1 MGLGELTPV
10 FLDCCFAF
18 LGICLVLFLVFLHVL
33 KNVIV
38 YNILEGVKK
47 LVRAQHQPIKSCCCS
62 RIAFCFKI
70 LLRKTHRQKHRATAW
85 HVSIHQSSLLIV
97 EPCWGEEDPN
107 QGSLLQ
113 AQDLGKGQWFLVSS
127 YFIHCFDELQLCNPL
142 RSDED
147 PNSHQCFLFGVH
159 GSTSRPG
166 MANTLESPW
175 SLEGTNWTSTASSSA
190 LWPQSPRW
198 RRLRR
203 STLWCFWW
211 MSRPPSPRS
220 RTLWSSSTMW
230 SAPRST
236 PSSALMGALDQ
247 WDIQPWSLGG

>member
-1 MGLGELTPV
+1 M
-10 FLDCCFAF
+10 
-18 LGICLVLFLVFLHVL
+18 I
-33 KNVIV
+33 
-38 YNILEGVKK
+38 
-47 LVRAQHQPIKSCCCS
+47 S
-62 RIAFCFKI
+62 
-70 LLRKTHRQKHRATAW
+70 
-85 HVSIHQSSLLIV
+85 
-97 EPCWGEEDPN
+97 
-107 QGSLLQ
+107 
-113 AQDLGKGQWFLVSS
+113 LGKGKLLGHAGVIVFVFLWSRHPWWREYFCYFSS
-127 YFIHCFDELQLCNPL
+127 RRFRKTKLTYCEIQTLTAIPHFDEIYRILVTMGPSEVSWEWIGKATRAACMSALLRWRRSEPRFASTSPRPWKRPFASGFIIFPSLLWWVATCNPL
-142 RSDED
+142 KSDED

-175 SLEGTNWTSTASSSA
+175 SLEGTSWTSTASSSA
-190 LWPQSPRW
+190 LWPRSPRW

-211 MSRPPSPRS
+211 MSRPPNPRS

-236 PSSALMGALDQ
+236 PSFALMGALDQ